1 MQYSSRPYI
10 KWYALLYGC
19 LGRVAPHSS
28 LPSKHFT
35 DIGVCVIEEDYRGNV
50 GVVLLNFGKETF
62 EIKRVI
68 ECRAHL

>member
-10 KWYALLYGC
+10 KWYVLLYGC
-19 LGRVAPHSS
+19 LGGVAPHSS

-35 DIGVCVIEEDYRGNV
+35 DVGVFVIDEDYRGNV

-62 EIKRVI
+62 EIKR
-68 ECRAHL
+68 